1 MPRYRT
7 PPLTFDE
14 IRADGP
20 PVRMR
25 DLVALSGLASPTI
38 RAEIAA
44 GHLVAHRLAGV
55 GRWLVA
61 RHEARRWLAALGLL
75 R

>member
-1 MPRYRT
+1 MPRYRQ
-7 PPLTFDE
+7 PPLTVD
-14 IRADGP
+14 ALQQAGP

-25 DLVALSGLASPTI
+25 DLVAISGLTSPTI
-38 RAEIAA
+38 RSEIAA

-55 GRWLVA
+55 GYWLVPRA
-61 RHEARRWLAALGLL
+61 DARRWLAALGLL